1 MGDFC
6 SELCAVLGA
15 PLSERASILERGR
28 QLVHRCEES
37 QKRVYGA
44 EEELSTN
51 TSQLQQLEQQY
62 CDACTQLETAQ
73 QELRKVKEQNKQL
86 EADTIASDALNSQLK
101 SITKQVVIRIHVHAV
116 FWLCSMIHL

>member
-1 MGDFC
+1 LGDFC
-6 SELCAVLGA
+6 SELSAVLGA

-51 TSQLQQLEQQY
+51 NSQLQQLEQQY
-62 CDACTQLETAQ
+62 CDVCTQLETVQ
-73 QELRKVKEQNKQL
+73 QELHKVKEQNKQL
-86 EADTIASDALNSQLK
+86 EADSVASDALNSQLK
-101 SITKQVVIRIHVHAV
+101 SVTKQVVIDVLV
-116 FWLCSMIHL
+116 TLPCSGYVA